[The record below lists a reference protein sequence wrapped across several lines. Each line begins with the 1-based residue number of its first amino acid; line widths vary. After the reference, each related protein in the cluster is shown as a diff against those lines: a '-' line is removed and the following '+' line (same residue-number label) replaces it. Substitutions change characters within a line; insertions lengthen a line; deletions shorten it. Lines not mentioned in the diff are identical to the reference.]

1 MKEKYQ
7 IDYFLIGV
15 IFLLTVVGV
24 LAIFSAGAPYGYIED
39 SAPPYT
45 WAINQLK
52 WLMIGILF
60 LFIASKLDYH
70 LYQRLDR
77 IIIFFIILSLFL
89 VFTPKLGREIRG
101 VHRWITLGSFQ
112 IQPSEL
118 AKLGIVL
125 YLSCSLVRKKN
136 KIGSFIGGFLP
147 YFIIISLIFLLV
159 MIEPDLGSAL
169 IIAGIGFVLLYAG
182 RAKLRHMLYVGILG
196 IIPIYFS
203 IFKIDYRRNRIIAFL
218 NPESDPLGI
227 GFQPLHLKMSLGA
240 GGLWGM
246 GPGKGNEKLFYLP
259 TPHTDSIFAV
269 IGEEF
274 GFIGTSLIIL
284 LFIIFTLR
292 GLKIAKRAP
301 DDLGKLLAT
310 GLTCLISGQALINM
324 GVATVVLPTTGS
336 ALPFI
341 SYGGSSLLTS
351 LAAVG
356 ILLNISK
363 QGSFIKRS
371 KEGRKQCSRLK

>member
-1 MKEKYQ
+1 MRKKPQ
-7 IDYFLIGV
+7 VDC
-15 IFLLTVVGV
+15 FLLIVVSLLCIIGV
-24 LAIFSAGAPYGYIED
+24 LAIFSAGAPFGYID
-39 SAPPYT
+39 DNAPPYG
-45 WAINQLK
+45 WAMNQLK
-52 WLMIGILF
+52 WLGLGVLF
-60 LFIASKLDYH
+60 LFFASRLNYH
-70 LYQRLDR
+70 FYKRFDR
-77 IIIFFIILSLFL
+77 IVILFVILSLLL
-89 VFTPKLGREIRG
+89 VFVPKLGRQIRG
-101 VHRWITLGSFQ
+101 VHRWITFGSFQ

-118 AKLGIVL
+118 AKLGIII
-125 YLSCSLVRKKN
+125 YLSCSLVRKKDR
-136 KIGSFIGGFLP
+136 IISFIGGFLP
-147 YFIIISLIFLLV
+147 YLIIISLIFLLV

-169 IIAGIGFVLLYAG
+169 IIAGVGFVLIYAG
-182 RAKLRHMLYVGILG
+182 GAKISHMLYVAALGIL
-196 IIPIYFS
+196 PIYFS
-203 IFKIDYRRNRIIAFL
+203 ISKIGYRKNRIIAFL

-227 GFQPLHLKMSLGA
+227 GFQPLHLKMSIGA

-274 GFIGTSLIIL
+274 GFIGTSLIVL
-284 LFIIFTLR
+284 LFLIFTWR

-301 DDLGKLLAT
+301 DELGKLLAI

-324 GVATVVLPTTGS
+324 GVATVILPTTGS

-351 LAAVG
+351 LVAIG

-363 QGSFIKRS
+363 QSKLNKRN
-371 KEGRKQCSRLK
+371 GTRG

>member
-1 MKEKYQ
+1 MRKKPQ
-7 IDYFLIGV
+7 VDC
-15 IFLLTVVGV
+15 FLLIVVSLLCIIGV
-24 LAIFSAGAPYGYIED
+24 LAIFSAGAPFGYID
-39 SAPPYT
+39 DDAPPYE

-52 WLMIGILF
+52 WLGLGVLF
-60 LFIASKLDYH
+60 LFFASRLNYH
-70 LYQRLDR
+70 FYKRFDR
-77 IIIFFIILSLFL
+77 VVILFVILSLLL
-89 VFTPKLGREIRG
+89 VFAPKLGRQIRG
-101 VHRWITLGSFQ
+101 VHRWITFGSFQ

-118 AKLGIVL
+118 AKLGIII
-125 YLSCSLVRKKN
+125 YLSCSLVRKKDR
-136 KIGSFIGGFLP
+136 IISFIGGFLP
-147 YFIIISLIFLLV
+147 YLIIISLIFLLV

-169 IIAGIGFVLLYAG
+169 IIAGVGFVLIYAG
-182 RAKLRHMLYVGILG
+182 RAKISHMLYVAALGIL
-196 IIPIYFS
+196 PVYFS
-203 IFKIDYRRNRIIAFL
+203 ISKIGYRKNRIIAFL

-227 GFQPLHLKMSLGA
+227 GFQPLHLKMSIGA

-284 LFIIFTLR
+284 LFLIFTWR

-301 DDLGKLLAT
+301 DELGRLLAI

-324 GVATVVLPTTGS
+324 GVATVILPTTGS

-351 LAAVG
+351 LVAIG

-363 QGSFIKRS
+363 QSKLNKRN
-371 KEGRKQCSRLK
+371 GTRG

>member
-1 MKEKYQ
+1 LRKKPQ
-7 IDYFLIGV
+7 VDC
-15 IFLLTVVGV
+15 FLLIVVSLLCIIGV
-24 LAIFSAGAPYGYIED
+24 LAIFSAGAPFGYID
-39 SAPPYT
+39 DNAPPYG
-45 WAINQLK
+45 WAMNQLK
-52 WLMIGILF
+52 WLGLGVLF
-60 LFIASKLDYH
+60 LFFASRLNYH
-70 LYQRLDR
+70 FYKRFDR
-77 IIIFFIILSLFL
+77 IIILFVILSLLL
-89 VFTPKLGREIRG
+89 VFVPKLGRQIRG
-101 VHRWITLGSFQ
+101 VHRWITFGSFQ

-118 AKLGIVL
+118 AKLGIII
-125 YLSCSLVRKKN
+125 YLSCSLVRKKDR
-136 KIGSFIGGFLP
+136 IISFIGGFLP
-147 YFIIISLIFLLV
+147 YLIIISLIFLLV

-169 IIAGIGFVLLYAG
+169 IIAGVGFVLIYAG
-182 RAKLRHMLYVGILG
+182 GAKISHMLYVAALGIL
-196 IIPIYFS
+196 PVYFS
-203 IFKIDYRRNRIIAFL
+203 ISKIGYRKNRIIAFL

-227 GFQPLHLKMSLGA
+227 GFQPLHLKMSIGA

-274 GFIGTSLIIL
+274 GFIGTSLIVL
-284 LFIIFTLR
+284 LFLIFTWR

-301 DDLGKLLAT
+301 DELGKLLAI

-324 GVATVVLPTTGS
+324 GVATVILPTTGS

-351 LAAVG
+351 LVAIG

-363 QGSFIKRS
+363 QSKLNKRN
-371 KEGRKQCSRLK
+371 GTRG

>member
-1 MKEKYQ
+1 LRKKPQ
-7 IDYFLIGV
+7 VDC
-15 IFLLTVVGV
+15 FLLIVVSLLCIIGV
-24 LAIFSAGAPYGYIED
+24 LAIFSAGAPFGYID
-39 SAPPYT
+39 DNAPPYG
-45 WAINQLK
+45 WAMNQLK
-52 WLMIGILF
+52 WLGLGVLF
-60 LFIASKLDYH
+60 LFFASRLNYH
-70 LYQRLDR
+70 FYKRFDR
-77 IIIFFIILSLFL
+77 IVILFVILSLLL
-89 VFTPKLGREIRG
+89 VFVPKLGRQIRG
-101 VHRWITLGSFQ
+101 VHRWITFGSFQ

-118 AKLGIVL
+118 AKLGIII
-125 YLSCSLVRKKN
+125 YLSCSLVRKKDR
-136 KIGSFIGGFLP
+136 IISFIGGFLP
-147 YFIIISLIFLLV
+147 YLIIISLIFLLV

-169 IIAGIGFVLLYAG
+169 IIAGVGFVLIYAG
-182 RAKLRHMLYVGILG
+182 GAKISHMLYVAALGIL
-196 IIPIYFS
+196 PIYFS
-203 IFKIDYRRNRIIAFL
+203 ISKIGYRKNRIIAFL

-227 GFQPLHLKMSLGA
+227 GFQPLHLKMSIGA

-284 LFIIFTLR
+284 LFLIFTWR

-301 DDLGKLLAT
+301 DELGRLLAI

-324 GVATVVLPTTGS
+324 GVATVILPTTGS

-351 LAAVG
+351 LVAIG

-363 QGSFIKRS
+363 QSKLNKRN
-371 KEGRKQCSRLK
+371 GTRG

>member
-1 MKEKYQ
+1 MRKKPQ
-7 IDYFLIGV
+7 VDC
-15 IFLLTVVGV
+15 FLLIVVSLLCIIGV
-24 LAIFSAGAPYGYIED
+24 LAIFSAGAPFGYID
-39 SAPPYT
+39 DNAPPYG
-45 WAINQLK
+45 WAMNQLK
-52 WLMIGILF
+52 WLGLGVLF
-60 LFIASKLDYH
+60 LFFASRLNYH
-70 LYQRLDR
+70 FYKRFDR
-77 IIIFFIILSLFL
+77 VVILFVILSLLL
-89 VFTPKLGREIRG
+89 VFAPKLGRQIRG
-101 VHRWITLGSFQ
+101 VHRWITFGSFQ

-118 AKLGIVL
+118 AKLGIII
-125 YLSCSLVRKKN
+125 YLSCSLVRKKDR
-136 KIGSFIGGFLP
+136 IISFIGGFLP
-147 YFIIISLIFLLV
+147 YLIIISLIFLLV

-169 IIAGIGFVLLYAG
+169 IIAGVGFVLIYAG
-182 RAKLRHMLYVGILG
+182 GAKISHMLYVAALGIL
-196 IIPIYFS
+196 PIYFS
-203 IFKIDYRRNRIIAFL
+203 ISKIGYRKNRIIAFL

-227 GFQPLHLKMSLGA
+227 GFQPLHLKMSIGA

-284 LFIIFTLR
+284 LFLIFTWR

-301 DDLGKLLAT
+301 DELGRLLAI

-324 GVATVVLPTTGS
+324 GVATVILPTTGS

-351 LAAVG
+351 LVAIG

-363 QGSFIKRS
+363 QSKLNKRN
-371 KEGRKQCSRLK
+371 GTRG

>member
-1 MKEKYQ
+1 LRKKPQ
-7 IDYFLIGV
+7 VDC
-15 IFLLTVVGV
+15 FLLIVVSLLCIIGV
-24 LAIFSAGAPYGYIED
+24 LAIFSAGAPFGYID
-39 SAPPYT
+39 DNAPPYG
-45 WAINQLK
+45 WAMNQLK
-52 WLMIGILF
+52 WLGLGVLF
-60 LFIASKLDYH
+60 LFFASRLNYH
-70 LYQRLDR
+70 FYKRFDR
-77 IIIFFIILSLFL
+77 VVILFVILSLLL
-89 VFTPKLGREIRG
+89 VFAPKLGRQIRG
-101 VHRWITLGSFQ
+101 VHRWITFGSFQ

-118 AKLGIVL
+118 AKLGIII
-125 YLSCSLVRKKN
+125 YLSCSLVRKKDR
-136 KIGSFIGGFLP
+136 IISFIGGFLP
-147 YFIIISLIFLLV
+147 YLIIISLIFLLV

-169 IIAGIGFVLLYAG
+169 IIAGVGFVLIYAG
-182 RAKLRHMLYVGILG
+182 GAKISHMLYVAALGIL
-196 IIPIYFS
+196 PIYFS
-203 IFKIDYRRNRIIAFL
+203 ISKIGYRKNRIIAFL

-227 GFQPLHLKMSLGA
+227 GFQPLHLKMSIGA

-284 LFIIFTLR
+284 LFLIFTWR

-301 DDLGKLLAT
+301 DELGRLLAI

-324 GVATVVLPTTGS
+324 GVATVILPTTGS

-351 LAAVG
+351 LVAIG

-363 QGSFIKRS
+363 QSKLNKRN
-371 KEGRKQCSRLK
+371 GTRG

>member
-1 MKEKYQ
+1 MRKKPQ
-7 IDYFLIGV
+7 VDC
-15 IFLLTVVGV
+15 FLLIVVSLLCIIGV
-24 LAIFSAGAPYGYIED
+24 LAIFSAGAPFGYID
-39 SAPPYT
+39 DDAPPYE

-52 WLMIGILF
+52 WLGLGVLF
-60 LFIASKLDYH
+60 LFFASRLNYH
-70 LYQRLDR
+70 FYKRFDR
-77 IIIFFIILSLFL
+77 VVILFVILSLLL
-89 VFTPKLGREIRG
+89 VFAPKLGRQIRG
-101 VHRWITLGSFQ
+101 VHRWITFGSFQ

-118 AKLGIVL
+118 AKLGIII
-125 YLSCSLVRKKN
+125 YLSCSLVRKKDR
-136 KIGSFIGGFLP
+136 IISFIGGFLP
-147 YFIIISLIFLLV
+147 YLIIISLIFLLV

-169 IIAGIGFVLLYAG
+169 IIAGVGFVLIYAG
-182 RAKLRHMLYVGILG
+182 GAKISHMLYVAALGIL
-196 IIPIYFS
+196 PIYFS
-203 IFKIDYRRNRIIAFL
+203 ISKIGYRKNRIIAFL

-227 GFQPLHLKMSLGA
+227 GFQPLHLKMSIGA

-284 LFIIFTLR
+284 LFLIFTWR

-301 DDLGKLLAT
+301 DELGRLLAI

-324 GVATVVLPTTGS
+324 GVATVILPTTGS

-351 LAAVG
+351 LVAIG

-363 QGSFIKRS
+363 QSKLNKRN
-371 KEGRKQCSRLK
+371 GTRG

>member
-1 MKEKYQ
+1 MRKKPQ
-7 IDYFLIGV
+7 VDC
-15 IFLLTVVGV
+15 FLLIVVSLLCIIGV
-24 LAIFSAGAPYGYIED
+24 LAIFSAGAPFGYID
-39 SAPPYT
+39 DNAPPYG
-45 WAINQLK
+45 WAMNQLK
-52 WLMIGILF
+52 WLGLGVLF
-60 LFIASKLDYH
+60 LFFASRLNYH
-70 LYQRLDR
+70 FYKRFDR
-77 IIIFFIILSLFL
+77 IVILFVILSLLL
-89 VFTPKLGREIRG
+89 VFVPKLGRQIRG
-101 VHRWITLGSFQ
+101 VHRWITFGSFQ

-118 AKLGIVL
+118 AKLGIII
-125 YLSCSLVRKKN
+125 YLSCSLVRKKDR
-136 KIGSFIGGFLP
+136 IISFIGGFLP
-147 YFIIISLIFLLV
+147 YLIIISLIFLLV

-169 IIAGIGFVLLYAG
+169 IIAGVGFVLIYAG
-182 RAKLRHMLYVGILG
+182 GAKISHMLYVAALGIL
-196 IIPIYFS
+196 PVYFS
-203 IFKIDYRRNRIIAFL
+203 ISKIGYRKNRIIAFL

-227 GFQPLHLKMSLGA
+227 GFQPLHLKMSIGA

-274 GFIGTSLIIL
+274 GFIGTSLIVL
-284 LFIIFTLR
+284 LFLIFTWR

-301 DDLGKLLAT
+301 DELGKLLAI

-324 GVATVVLPTTGS
+324 GVATVILPTTGS

-351 LAAVG
+351 LVAIG

-363 QGSFIKRS
+363 QSKLNKRN
-371 KEGRKQCSRLK
+371 GTRG

>member
-1 MKEKYQ
+1 MRKKPQ
-7 IDYFLIGV
+7 VDC
-15 IFLLTVVGV
+15 FLLIVVSLLCIIGV
-24 LAIFSAGAPYGYIED
+24 LAIFSAGAPFGYID
-39 SAPPYT
+39 DNAPPYG
-45 WAINQLK
+45 WAMNQLK
-52 WLMIGILF
+52 WLGLGVLF
-60 LFIASKLDYH
+60 LFFASRLNYH
-70 LYQRLDR
+70 FYKRFDR
-77 IIIFFIILSLFL
+77 IVILFVILSLLL
-89 VFTPKLGREIRG
+89 VFVPKLGRQIRG
-101 VHRWITLGSFQ
+101 VHRWITFGSFQ

-118 AKLGIVL
+118 AKLGIII
-125 YLSCSLVRKKN
+125 YLSCSLVRKKDR
-136 KIGSFIGGFLP
+136 IISFIGGFLP
-147 YFIIISLIFLLV
+147 YLIIISLIFLLV

-169 IIAGIGFVLLYAG
+169 IIAGVGFVLIYAG
-182 RAKLRHMLYVGILG
+182 GAKISHMLYVAALGIL
-196 IIPIYFS
+196 PIYFS
-203 IFKIDYRRNRIIAFL
+203 ISKIGYRKNRIIAFL

-227 GFQPLHLKMSLGA
+227 GFQPLHLKMSIGA

-274 GFIGTSLIIL
+274 GFIGTSLIVL
-284 LFIIFTLR
+284 LFLIFTWR

-301 DDLGKLLAT
+301 DELGKLLAI

-324 GVATVVLPTTGS
+324 GVATVILPTTGS

-351 LAAVG
+351 LVAIG

-363 QGSFIKRS
+363 QSKLDKRD
-371 KEGRKQCSRLK
+371 GTRG

>member
-1 MKEKYQ
+1 LRKKPQ
-7 IDYFLIGV
+7 VDC
-15 IFLLTVVGV
+15 FLLIVVSLLCIIGV
-24 LAIFSAGAPYGYIED
+24 LAIFSAGAPFGYID
-39 SAPPYT
+39 DNAPPYG
-45 WAINQLK
+45 WAMNQLK
-52 WLMIGILF
+52 WLGLGVLF
-60 LFIASKLDYH
+60 LFFASRLNYH
-70 LYQRLDR
+70 FYKRFDR
-77 IIIFFIILSLFL
+77 IVILFVILSLLL
-89 VFTPKLGREIRG
+89 VFVPKLGRQIRG
-101 VHRWITLGSFQ
+101 VHRWITFGSFQ

-118 AKLGIVL
+118 AKLGIII
-125 YLSCSLVRKKN
+125 YLSCSLVRKKDR
-136 KIGSFIGGFLP
+136 IISFIGGFLP
-147 YFIIISLIFLLV
+147 YLIIISLIFLLV

-169 IIAGIGFVLLYAG
+169 IIAGVGFVLIYAG
-182 RAKLRHMLYVGILG
+182 GAKISHMLYVAALGIL
-196 IIPIYFS
+196 PVYFS
-203 IFKIDYRRNRIIAFL
+203 ISKIGYRKNRIIAFL

-227 GFQPLHLKMSLGA
+227 GFQPLHLKMSIGA

-274 GFIGTSLIIL
+274 GFIGTSLIVL
-284 LFIIFTLR
+284 LFLIFTWR

-301 DDLGKLLAT
+301 DELGKLLAI

-324 GVATVVLPTTGS
+324 GVATVILPTTGS

-351 LAAVG
+351 LVAIG

-363 QGSFIKRS
+363 QSKLNKRN
-371 KEGRKQCSRLK
+371 GTRG